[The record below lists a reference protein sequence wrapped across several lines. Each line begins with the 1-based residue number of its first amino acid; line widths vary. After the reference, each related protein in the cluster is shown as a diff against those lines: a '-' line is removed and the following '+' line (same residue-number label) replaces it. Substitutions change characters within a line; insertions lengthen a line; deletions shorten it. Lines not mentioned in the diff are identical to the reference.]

1 LSVRSAS
8 SYLDIKPSTLRAW
21 INAGIIPAS
30 RISHRTSHRVTIR
43 VDRVVL
49 DKLMETRAK

>member
-1 LSVRSAS
+1 MSVRSAS